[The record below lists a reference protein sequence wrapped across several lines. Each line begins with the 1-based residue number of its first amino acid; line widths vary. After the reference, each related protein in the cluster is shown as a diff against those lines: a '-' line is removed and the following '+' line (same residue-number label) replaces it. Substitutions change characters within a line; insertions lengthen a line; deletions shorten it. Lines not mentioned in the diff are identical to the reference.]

1 MNQQKTLLSIA
12 CNILLELLAKDVLN
26 FESLNALDYF
36 CKCAD
41 TQNQPIYGN
50 IPLWNCLRND
60 IWEKP
65 IVNVLILIKPMF
77 SGNLALWNGFKND
90 TYEPTVDGFLKWNS
104 NNTYHVV
111 HQLVFT
117 YAIAIMINKLGECN
131 NNENIQ
137 SAGRYKFW
145 ELFYGFNHPIY
156 QEIEYCDHRQKVAM
170 PYIVKKQRTKNLTY
184 TISKNPNK
192 HQGGDFILEGK
203 VHWQKVL
210 ASKGVDLEKMRRE
223 VARNLDDIDEVSKIL
238 NKKLSHHEIG
248 SSRNVSIK
256 FEIILWRALLQHTGY
271 LLEQKGKNLT
281 FSI

>member
-1 MNQQKTLLSIA
+1 
-12 CNILLELLAKDVLN
+12 
-26 FESLNALDYF
+26 
-36 CKCAD
+36 
-41 TQNQPIYGN
+41 
-50 IPLWNCLRND
+50 
-60 IWEKP
+60 
-65 IVNVLILIKPMF
+65 
-77 SGNLALWNGFKND
+77 
-90 TYEPTVDGFLKWNS
+90 
-104 NNTYHVV
+104 
-111 HQLVFT
+111 
-117 YAIAIMINKLGECN
+117 MINKLGDCN

-156 QEIEYCDHRQKVAM
+156 QEIEYCDLRQKVAM

-192 HQGGDFILEGK
+192 HQGDDFILEGK

-256 FEIILWRALLQHTGY
+256 FEILLWRALLQHTDY
-271 LLEQKGKNLT
+271 LLEQKGKNLA